1 MKIKV
6 IDETKALGYAAAVD
20 AKERINAAIAARG
33 VARIVLSTGASQLP
47 MLEALIKMD
56 IDWSKVVAFHLD
68 EYIGIPDTHIAS
80 FRKYLRERF
89 ASQIPLGEMHY
100 VIPEGDIAANMQ
112 ALGEKLREAPIDV
125 GFIGIGENAH
135 IAFNDPPAE
144 MDNPNAY
151 KIVDL
156 NETCKNQQ
164 VREGW
169 FATVD
174 DVPKQ
179 AISMT
184 VLQILACRSI
194 ISFVP
199 YAVKADAIYKMLT
212 NDLTA
217 DIPATALKGHADCTV
232 YLDADSVSQSRALVG
247 AYA

>member
-1 MKIKV
+1 MKITV
-6 IDETKALGYAAAVD
+6 INDTAALGIAAARD
-20 AKERINAAIAARG
+20 AAARINAAIAEKG
-33 VARIVLSTGASQLP
+33 CARIVLSTGASQLP
-47 MLEALIKMD
+47 MLKELIKAD
-56 IDWSKVVAFHLD
+56 IDWTRVTAFHLD
-68 EYIGIPDTHIAS
+68 EYIGIPDTHPAS

-89 ASQIPLGEMHY
+89 VSQLPLGEMHY
-100 VIPEGDIAANMQ
+100 VIPEGDLSANME
-112 ALGEKLREAPIDV
+112 ALSEKLRRAPIDV

-156 NETCKNQQ
+156 NDTCKNQQ

-184 VLQILACRSI
+184 VMQILDCRAI

-199 YAVKADAIYKMLT
+199 YAVKAEAIDKMLT
-212 NDLTA
+212 HDLTPQV
-217 DIPATALKGHADCTV
+217 PATALKGHPDCTV
-232 YLDADSVSQSRALVG
+232 YLDADSAALSGERIRA
-247 AYA
+247 YM